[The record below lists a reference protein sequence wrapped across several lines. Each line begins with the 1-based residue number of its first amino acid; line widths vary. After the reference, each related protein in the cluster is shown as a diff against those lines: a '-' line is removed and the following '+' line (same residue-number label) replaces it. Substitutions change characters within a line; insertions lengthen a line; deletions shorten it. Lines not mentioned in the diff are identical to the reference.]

1 MAGIS
6 VAISLAI
13 MIFIA
18 MSLYPLNEFSTRPEY
33 SLVVSF
39 LPYLVSG
46 AVSSYLVLRRVS
58 ERRVVDGL
66 KIGLGAAGLGMI
78 IALVLGTVKGGLWMI
93 LGFAVGGLFGVLVA
107 KKQ

>member
-1 MAGIS
+1 
-6 VAISLAI
+6 
-13 MIFIA
+13 
-18 MSLYPLNEFSTRPEY
+18 
-33 SLVVSF
+33 
-39 LPYLVSG
+39 
-46 AVSSYLVLRRVS
+46 
-58 ERRVVDGL
+58 VDGL